1 MVQVCTDW
9 PAPAQGIVRKQPEA
23 AQVLAEL
30 AHMPTEPDRTQLG
43 RRHDHLDL
51 PVGFGLLVGLDLVY
65 FGPVPV
71 YCGHVRGHAGYPRC
85 HDCGDCFRRG
95 NNRDHAPAPEAA
107 RRGLAVLAVGG
118 EGGSEEGQGLGGG
131 ESEGGQERCRP
142 GGEWDSARPSLLR
155 VIEVRVLCVCRA
167 DSAFQK

>member
-51 PVGFGLLVGLDLVY
+51 PVGLGLLVGLDPPVDLGLVD
-65 FGPVPV
+65 FGPVLV
-71 YCGHVRGHAGYPRC
+71 YCGPVRGHAGYPSFRVG
-85 HDCGDCFRRG
+85 GDCFRRE
-95 NNRDHAPAPEAA
+95 NDRDHVPAAEAA
-107 RRGLAVLAVGG
+107 RRELAGLAVGG
-118 EGGSEEGQGLGGG
+118 EGEQWEGQGLCGRGL
-131 ESEGGQERCRP
+131 EGGQEHCRP
-142 GGEWDSARPSLLR
+142 GGERDSAGPSLLR
-155 VIEVRVLCVCRA
+155 MIDVLLNV
-167 DSAFQK
+167 